1 MPSTTTTADARSRA
15 LRTVL
20 QGAVS
25 TILVAVAAVVL
36 DQVTAGQIVDYAT
49 LGAAA
54 ATAAGTA
61 ITAYVHRLLS
71 GRDLDDAPNGSDGS

>member
-25 TILVAVAAVVL
+25 TILVAVAAVV
-36 DQVTAGQIVDYAT
+36 
-49 LGAAA
+49 
-54 ATAAGTA
+54 TAAGTA